1 MKPSLDK
8 NQLVGMGCS
17 LIAHIFFGFSFIAVR
32 LGATASSPLTLL
44 SWRFFLAFVAMELCK
59 RLGIFHIHLKGKS
72 LKPLFLMVLFQPLL
86 YLPPRPWAF
95 K

>member
-32 LGATASSPLTLL
+32 LGATASSP
-44 SWRFFLAFVAMELCK
+44 
-59 RLGIFHIHLKGKS
+59 
-72 LKPLFLMVLFQPLL
+72 
-86 YLPPRPWAF
+86 
-95 K
+95 